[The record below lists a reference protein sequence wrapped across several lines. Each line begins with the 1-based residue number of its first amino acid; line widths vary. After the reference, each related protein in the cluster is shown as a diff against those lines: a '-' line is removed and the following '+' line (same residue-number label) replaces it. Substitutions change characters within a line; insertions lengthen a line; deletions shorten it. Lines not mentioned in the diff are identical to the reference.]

1 MNAFLKELQSRGLV
15 SQMTNEQSIIN
26 QLNNGATLY
35 CGFDPTADSL
45 HVGSLL
51 PLITLL
57 RFKKAG
63 HTVLPLI
70 GGATGMIG
78 DPSFKAAERT
88 LNDERTV
95 VSFKNAIVEQIK
107 SIVGQDVKV
116 VDNHD
121 WTANMSVLEFLR
133 DIGKHFSVNAMIAK
147 DSVKSR
153 IERPEQGISFT
164 EFSYQLLQGMD
175 FWKLSQLHNCTMQL
189 GGSDQWGNIIAGI
202 DLIHKKEGN
211 DFVATGITMPLVT
224 KSDGTKF
231 GKTESGA
238 VWLSAE
244 KTSPFKFFQFWLG
257 LSDVDTKKLFKLF
270 SFKSV
275 DEIDAIFKEDES
287 RDKPLAQ
294 QILAEEMTM
303 IVHGEA
309 ALQSVL
315 IMNKALFGGD
325 FDSLSEDDFINLE
338 KEGVPVFTSS
348 EKNIVELLVMTK
360 LTESKR
366 LARDL
371 IKSGGISV
379 NGVKTNAKTFED
391 IQALSYSKTD
401 LKHNKFLVL
410 KRGRNKFIIIKS
422 L

>member
-88 LNDERTV
+88 LNDEKTV

-410 KRGRNKFIIIKS
+410 KRGRNKFTIIKS

>member
-1 MNAFLKELQSRGLV
+1 MNAFLKELQSRGLI

-410 KRGRNKFIIIKS
+410 KRGRNKFIIIKKI
-422 L
+422 

>member
-15 SQMTNEQSIIN
+15 SQMTNEQSIIT
-26 QLNNGATLY
+26 QLNGGATLY

-63 HTVLPLI
+63 HNVLPLI

-88 LNDERTV
+88 LNDEQTV
-95 VSFKNAIVEQIK
+95 VNFKNAIVEQIK
-107 SIVGQDVKV
+107 SIVGQDVKI
-116 VDNHD
+116 VDNHE

-189 GGSDQWGNIIAGI
+189 GGSDQWGNIVAGI

-338 KEGVPVFTSS
+338 KEGVPVFESS
-348 EKNIVELLVMTK
+348 EKNIVELLVLTK

-371 IKSGGISV
+371 IKSGGISI

-391 IQALSYSKTD
+391 IQTLSYSKTD

-410 KRGRNKFIIIKS
+410 KRGRNKFVIIKS
-422 L
+422 S

>member
-1 MNAFLKELQSRGLV
+1 MNTFLKNLQDRGLI
-15 SQMTNEQSIIN
+15 SQITNENSVIE

-57 RFKKAG
+57 RFKKEG

-78 DPSFKAAERT
+78 DPSFKAKERT
-88 LNDERTV
+88 LNGKITV
-95 VSFKNAIVEQIK
+95 LKFKNAITEQIK
-107 SIVGQDVKV
+107 SIVGHDIEV

-121 WTANMSVLEFLR
+121 WTANMSVLDFLR
-133 DIGKHFSVNAMIAK
+133 DIGKHFSVNNMIAK

-153 IERPEQGISFT
+153 IERPDQGISFT
-164 EFSYQLLQGMD
+164 EFAYPLLQGMD
-175 FWKLSQLHNCTMQL
+175 FWQLSQIHNCTMQL
-189 GGSDQWGNIIAGI
+189 GGSDQWGNIVAGI

-238 VWLSAE
+238 VWLSPE

-270 SFKSV
+270 SFKTIE
-275 DEIDAIFKEDES
+275 EIDCIFKEDES

-294 QILAEEMTM
+294 QLLAEEMTE
-303 IVHGEA
+303 IVHGKKVLE
-309 ALQSVL
+309 SVL
-315 IMNKALFGGD
+315 MMNKALFSGD
-325 FDSLSEDDFINLE
+325 FDNLSELDFINLE
-338 KEGVPVFTSS
+338 KEGVPVFETS
-348 EKNIVELLVMTK
+348 ETNIVELLTLTK

-371 IKSGGISV
+371 IKAGGISI
-379 NGVKTNAKTFED
+379 NGIKTNAKNFDD
-391 IQALSYSKTD
+391 IQALSYSKND
-401 LKHNKFLVL
+401 LKHEKFIVL
-410 KRGRNKFIIIKS
+410 KRGRNKFIIIKNI
-422 L
+422 

>member
-78 DPSFKAAERT
+78 DPSFKAVERT
-88 LNDERTV
+88 LNDEKTV